1 MQKYK
6 GSQET
11 TTSKYMTID
20 SLKETAKFSERYFSR
35 LNQEELENINKP
47 ITINQIEAV
56 IKSLPTNKGP
66 RTDGFTWEF
75 YQTFRNELMPI
86 LLKLFQK
93 VAEENIAKLILWG
106 HGHPDP

>member
-1 MQKYK
+1 MKEENLQLTMQKYK

-11 TTSKYMTID
+11 TPNKYMTID

-56 IKSLPTNKGP
+56 IKSLPTNKDP
-66 RTDGFTWEF
+66 RTDGFT
-75 YQTFRNELMPI
+75 
-86 LLKLFQK
+86 
-93 VAEENIAKLILWG
+93 
-106 HGHPDP
+106 

>member
-1 MQKYK
+1 MKKEKVQLTMQKYK

-35 LNQEELENINKP
+35 LNQEEFENINKP

-66 RTDGFTWEF
+66 RTDGFT
-75 YQTFRNELMPI
+75 
-86 LLKLFQK
+86 
-93 VAEENIAKLILWG
+93 
-106 HGHPDP
+106 

>member
-1 MQKYK
+1 MKKENLQLTMQKYK

-11 TTSKYMTID
+11 TPNKYMTID

-56 IKSLPTNKGP
+56 IKSLPTNKDP
-66 RTDGFTWEF
+66 RTDGFT
-75 YQTFRNELMPI
+75 
-86 LLKLFQK
+86 
-93 VAEENIAKLILWG
+93 
-106 HGHPDP
+106 